1 MFANLPKKK
10 KRSGSKAAPS
20 LFRTPAVPVE
30 QTNAQKEDGSK
41 PNKSKNTSLFAPRA
55 LKRKNPSTS
64 APRKHVSIAPTLQ
77 PRQTSA
83 HRSKPS
89 SSIPSSTVGKDGI
102 VGIVGIVGTV
112 GTVVYGLDR
121 TGIDDSF
128 TCKPEEEYDPSKP
141 NDYFELAAKHR
152 LQEQLEERDRDYQEM
167 KKNNLTR
174 MNGKGRNISNVPAW
188 MSEESSQ

>member
-30 QTNAQKEDGSK
+30 QTNVQKEDGSK
-41 PNKSKNTSLFAPRA
+41 PKSKNTSLFAPRA
-55 LKRKNPSTS
+55 LKRKNPTTS

-89 SSIPSSTVGKDGI
+89 SSTPSSTVEKD
-102 VGIVGIVGTV
+102 GIVGTV
-112 GTVVYGLDR
+112 GTVGTVGYGLDR

-128 TCKPEEEYDPSKP
+128 NCKPEEEYNPTKP
-141 NDYFELAAKHR
+141 HDYIELAAKHR

-167 KKNNLTR
+167 KKNNVTR
-174 MNGKGRNISNVPAW
+174 MTGKGRNISNVPAW
-188 MSEESSQ
+188 MSSQ